1 MPTPQTNSD
10 CPLGRVDAEVGH
22 SITDKLFNECYV
34 LAHGLSDSI
43 PGVQH
48 AAADAWGHKGE
59 TAIKIAISTGLGL
72 GIGLLA
78 GRTGTLGLLGRGVGA
93 AAAMSFLMDG
103 AKPIAV
109 AGVQAWNA
117 KHQSDL
123 DQASVT
129 LGNGLGAFAVDTV
142 IQTPGAMLGG
152 ALATQFSA
160 GQMGLWRSW
169 RNSRSSIE
177 TKIADPASG
186 LNVGPIEAPHAVI
199 PEVAPPAAGNG
210 SAPRAAVVADIVGQQ
225 SLATGESTAF
235 LGRDLQLT
243 RAAAVA
249 AELPTAPVQL
259 GNPIPVTTVVSPEPR
274 IVATV
279 AAPEPRIVASA
290 AAPEPRIVA
299 SAAAPEP
306 RILASAAAAEP
317 LMVASAARPEPRI
330 VATAARPEPRIVTT
344 SSATEGT
351 TSGGKTLKSGNGIQE
366 NANATKTSPGTNESG
381 TDVRNTDRRAGQPA
395 EKPPAKPSSTTGGGG
410 SDRAADAM
418 DATDRVAGAAA
429 PKIPDGGFK
438 FVEIKPTDKA
448 APHFD
453 LGVGIDEAA
462 VLGDKPNLRPRN
474 MKAGQSLALNALYM
488 PKKELPGLGG
498 TIAITDRNPDSL
510 TALAILAN
518 RAEKRRVD
526 ATIVKLLAGDGKT
539 GDVSATA
546 QTAVNAIRYISEQDG
561 VKIGD
566 RVRYISAVLDHTVTP
581 KDLAAA
587 AGAFE
592 NAGRVALLEG
602 VLPSRPTGVRS
613 LNGPLLLEYVQGS
626 DQARGYFDF
635 AIGTNDR
642 NIIGDARVIDREGSL
657 NIVQRV
663 LRMSA
668 DELPAPGS
676 RGVMGEVDVPRLTAA
691 AIIENKLEGKAMR
704 NSLIDLVLRDGAWT
718 ERVPEGER
726 ANVVAA
732 YQAMEGF
739 ANDPHI
745 SPRRKVAAI
754 KELLTAD
761 VPAAELQPIIDEFQI
776 FRPSQQPFKYVRT
789 TQFKPKP
796 FDFGV
801 EITDPE
807 LIGKQPN
814 LDHHG
819 EGATI
824 HTPSAAEQALALP
837 ESEWPALGARVAIQ
851 KPDADSLTAVAVLAN
866 RRAGLPVNERLVEAV
881 GRRDRGYDTDT
892 EGLPFSDVETPFI
905 ALRSFARN
913 RNVLISQ
920 RIAAIRALLAG
931 MTPESELRGLTE
943 RFHQNQWAREVHAE
957 ETSTVTEQIPGK
969 LAYVE
974 TPRENWFEA
983 RDLGLKHAPVAVI
996 AARDS
1001 AGANHFEV
1009 VARADHP
1016 AGEHLG
1022 GALNDLSK
1030 MESGWGGRSNIFV
1043 SPSDSQLTPEQVL
1056 AIVSAYIEKAGH

>member
-1 MPTPQTNSD
+1 MPTPQTKPD
-10 CPLGRVDAEVGH
+10 YPLGSVDAEVGH

-43 PGVQH
+43 PGMQH
-48 AAADAWGHKGE
+48 AASDAWDHKGE

-123 DQASVT
+123 DHASGT
-129 LGNGLGAFAVDTV
+129 LGNGLGAFAVDTI
-142 IQTPGAMLGG
+142 IQTPGAILGG
-152 ALATQFSA
+152 ALATKFSA

-199 PEVAPPAAGNG
+199 PEVAPPVVGNR
-210 SAPRAAVVADIVGQQ
+210 SAPRAAVVADIIGQQ

-249 AELPTAPVQL
+249 AELPAPPVQV
-259 GNPIPVTTVVSPEPR
+259 GNPIPVTTVAAPESRIVTAVAAPEPR
-274 IVATV
+274 IVTTV
-279 AAPEPRIVASA
+279 AAPEPRIAAAV
-290 AAPEPRIVA
+290 AAPEPRIV
-299 SAAAPEP
+299 
-306 RILASAAAAEP
+306 
-317 LMVASAARPEPRI
+317 
-330 VATAARPEPRIVTT
+330 TTTARPEPRIVTT
-344 SSATEGT
+344 SSAPEST

-381 TDVRNTDRRAGQPA
+381 ADVRNTDRRAGQPA

-410 SDRAADAM
+410 SDRATDAL
-418 DATDRVAGAAA
+418 DATDRVAGTAV

-474 MKAGQSLALNALYM
+474 MKSGQSLALNALYM
-488 PKKELPGLGG
+488 PKKELPSLGG

-526 ATIVKLLAGDGKT
+526 DTIVKLLAGDGKT

-546 QTAVNAIRYISEQDG
+546 QTGVNAIRHISEQDG

-581 KDLAAA
+581 KDLADA

-592 NAGRVALLEG
+592 NASPVALPEG

-892 EGLPFSDVETPFI
+892 EGKPFSDVETPFI

-913 RNVLISQ
+913 RNVLIGQ

-931 MTPESELRGLTE
+931 MTRESELRGLTE
-943 RFHQNQWAREVHAE
+943 RFHQNQWSREVHAE
-957 ETSTVTEQIPGK
+957 KTSTITDQIPGK

-1016 AGEHLG
+1016 AGEQLG
-1022 GALNDLSK
+1022 GALADLSK
-1030 MESGWGGRSNIFV
+1030 MEPGWGGRSNIFV
-1043 SPSDSQLTPEQVL
+1043 SPSDSRLTPEQVL
-1056 AIVSAYIEKAGH
+1056 AVVSAYIDKAGH